1 MGECKKEKGKKKGMK
16 ESDDTMTVSK
26 RDLENLHTKVE
37 SVASNVDEVVKR
49 VARIEGAMPHLA
61 TKEDVTEKLGKHV
74 VEYHK
79 TPKSIPPSGNSIL
92 STKVITAIIVALGA
106 LTATV
111 IALAKLL

>member
-16 ESDDTMTVSK
+16 DDIMTVSRK
-26 RDLENLHTKVE
+26 DLENLHSKVDNVD
-37 SVASNVDEVVKR
+37 SKVDEVAQG

-79 TPKSIPPSGNSIL
+79 SSKSIPPGANSIL
-92 STKVITAIIVALGA
+92 SAKVIGAVVAVVGALSAAIIA
-106 LTATV
+106 LTQ
-111 IALAKLL
+111 LL